1 MAAGLYHASYL
12 HGEVAEDPDAEGGV
26 AEVAFPAQ
34 RALLEP
40 AHVRASAGHKV
51 ARASASSSQH
61 PRRSCD
67 PEGMSGQLIMT

>member
-1 MAAGLYHASYL
+1 MAAGQYHASYL

-40 AHVRASAGHKV
+40 ARVSINRTRGSV
-51 ARASASSSQH
+51 PSISVVLIASS
-61 PRRSCD
+61 CD
-67 PEGMSGQLIMT
+67 LWQFSSWGASP

>member
-26 AEVAFPAQ
+26 AQVAFPAQ

-40 AHVRASAGHKV
+40 VGVSISR
-51 ARASASSSQH
+51 
-61 PRRSCD
+61 
-67 PEGMSGQLIMT
+67 T